1 MKLKYHQTL
10 TQKKWSTFSTTQQI
24 LMIANEL
31 NRAGHW
37 IKKNDFCETKF
48 CYERAIELLC
58 LTVETLNN
66 HKKLREL
73 LRLKEM
79 LAMLYTKKTLNF
91 GENSG
96 LIKTL
101 LLLDP
106 DAWKQL
112 ANF

>member
-1 MKLKYHQTL
+1 
-10 TQKKWSTFSTTQQI
+10 
-24 LMIANEL
+24 
-31 NRAGHW
+31 
-37 IKKNDFCETKF
+37 
-48 CYERAIELLC
+48 
-58 LTVETLNN
+58 
-66 HKKLREL
+66 
-73 LRLKEM
+73 
-79 LAMLYTKKTLNF
+79 MLYTKKTLNF